1 MTTPLILHSLAWY
14 GRDLPADTDHELAAI
29 GRGSL
34 LLIHV
39 PPGDYAFE
47 QHALPEF
54 IVCIDGRIGI
64 ETSDGD
70 LQNASVGQMIE
81 ITAGV
86 RHRFASDSDAV
97 ILTLAQRA

>member
-1 MTTPLILHSLAWY
+1 MTTPLALHPLARQ
-14 GRDLPADTDHELAAI
+14 GRQLPADTDHELAAI

-39 PPGDYAFE
+39 PPGEYAFE
-47 QHALPEF
+47 QHALAEF

-64 ETSDGD
+64 ETADGIR
-70 LQNASVGQMIE
+70 QSAMVGEMIE

-97 ILTLAQRA
+97 ILTLAQRP